1 MNTAILEYAIR
12 NKLRFPFKGMISIE
26 DLWDLSLESLD
37 SIYKTLNAQK
47 KETQEESLLQTETK
61 ENKELT
67 TKIEIVK
74 HIVTTKQEE
83 IDARKQLVAK
93 AAEKQRIMEL
103 IDRKKNEELSGKS
116 LEELEE
122 LLKKI

>member
-47 KETQEESLLQTETK
+47 KETQEESLLQKETK
-61 ENKELT
+61 ENKEIT

-83 IDARKQLVAK
+83 LDARKQLVAK

>member
-1 MNTAILEYAIR
+1 MNNIFEFAIR
-12 NKLRFPFKGMISIE
+12 NKLRFPFKGMISTE

-47 KETQEESLLQTETK
+47 KETQEESLLQKETK

-67 TKIEIVK
+67 AKIEIVK
-74 HIVTTKQEE
+74 YVVTTKQEE

-103 IDRKKNEELSGKS
+103 IDQKKNEELSGKS